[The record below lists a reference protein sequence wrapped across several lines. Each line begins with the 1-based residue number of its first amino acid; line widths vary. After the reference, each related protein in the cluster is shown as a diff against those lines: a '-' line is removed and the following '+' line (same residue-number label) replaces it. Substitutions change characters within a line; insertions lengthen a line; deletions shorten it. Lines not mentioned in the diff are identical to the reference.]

1 MNSKFIK
8 SIFISYRQKTCK
20 AQAEKLYLQTLAR
33 DSSRKVFWDE
43 MSIPVGVDWKQY
55 FLDNIGKAYVAILL
69 ISKATLDTFG
79 NTGVADNVL
88 LEWDRALDLYED
100 GKLKIFPVLI
110 LENGETEL
118 DFGSVS
124 LSDVRANDCCRSPKE
139 IWDVIRKLNVFKV
152 DFARTNDLRVLDHEI
167 TQLCPVTTAIS
178 KRAVISGQIKNPR
191 NCIGRDGVLSAMAS
205 GLSDPTRSAAI
216 LIYGGPGMGKT
227 TVASRYVHNL
237 KESGSMPY
245 THVLWI
251 SLFSD
256 ETFEEDIKHTRE
268 LLGIP
273 DDDNFDRLKNA
284 VYRWFAENSCYLVI
298 LDNVDAVSIADKHL
312 DEMIISGHAIITSRN
327 PTMDE
332 FIPLGISEERIVRQE
347 INTWSKDVTKAYVYC
362 RLKPRLP
369 KIDSE
374 VDALDK
380 ILDFV
385 DGYPLVVEQTCSF
398 LLHARHR
405 SFSEVLEQIQAK
417 DSEIWDHTPSKGA
430 SHFRRTLDVTFKM
443 LIDFLVDSGQTSAC
457 VLLGAIGCVS
467 NKDIPIHSYLKEY
480 LSQAG
485 FDANMLNDSLN
496 TLFSISLIS
505 VDDER
510 SFVSV
515 HLAVQD
521 VVRRKL
527 MHTDFTAA
535 PFPDLATLALNAI
548 FPRLENDTYSLQNLT
563 LGKTLLPL
571 VSQLCKEDA
580 LARDRNLADL
590 CYSGSE
596 LAEHSCSYK
605 VALTLNSVAIDVY
618 IAVNGGREN
627 VYVGDAI
634 YLQGRIYDD
643 QGDYKNATK
652 QYIECLEIY
661 EKVHGT
667 RVHASVANCMVCLGL
682 IADAQGDYDKAIKL
696 YSESLEIYEKVYG
709 TRVQCWDTINNLLV
723 RLQDAQGRLQ
733 QSHPAIFGEFG
744 VETGSINNLGLIAN
758 AQDDY
763 NKAIKLY
770 SESLEIYEKIYGTR
784 VQCWDT
790 INNLLVRLQDAQGRL
805 QQSHPAIFGEFGVE
819 TMRRSMVLEYSV
831 GIRSII
837 FWFDCKMLKADY
849 NKAIQLYSESLEWR
863 L

>member
-1 MNSKFIK
+1 M
-8 SIFISYRQKTCK
+8 Y
-20 AQAEKLYLQTLAR
+20 
-33 DSSRKVFWDE
+33 
-43 MSIPVGVDWKQY
+43 
-55 FLDNIGKAYVAILL
+55 
-69 ISKATLDTFG
+69 
-79 NTGVADNVL
+79 
-88 LEWDRALDLYED
+88 RALDLYGD
-100 GKLKIFPVLI
+100 GKLKIFPVLV
-110 LENGETEL
+110 LEKGETEF
-118 DFGSVS
+118 DFGGVS
-124 LSDVRANDCCRSPKE
+124 LSDVPAKDCCRSPKE
-139 IWDVIRKLNVFKV
+139 IWDAIRKLNVFKV
-152 DFARTNDLRVLDHEI
+152 DFTRINDLRVLDHEI

-191 NCIGRDGVLSAMAS
+191 NCIGRDGVLSAMAN
-205 GLSDPTRSAAI
+205 GLSDPSRSAAI

-256 ETFEEDIKHTRE
+256 ETFEEDIKRTRE

-273 DDDNFDRLKNA
+273 DDDNFDRLKRS
-284 VYRWFAENSCYLVI
+284 VFGWFAENSCYLVI

-312 DEMIISGHAIITSRN
+312 DELIISGHAIITSRN

-347 INTWSKDVTKAYVYC
+347 INTWSKDVTKAYVYS

-374 VDALDK
+374 VAALDR

-385 DGYPLVVEQTCSF
+385 DGYPLVVEQLCSF
-398 LLHARHR
+398 LLYARHR
-405 SFSEVLEQIQAK
+405 SFRDVLEQVQSK
-417 DSEIWDHTPSKGA
+417 DAEIWEHIPSKGA
-430 SHFRRTLDVTFKM
+430 SHFRKTLDATFKM
-443 LIDFLVDSGQTSAC
+443 VIDFLVDSGQTSAC
-457 VLLGAIGCVS
+457 VLLGAIGCVA

-485 FDANMLNDSLN
+485 FDANTLDDSLN
-496 TLFSISLIS
+496 TLFSISLIGI
-505 VDDER
+505 DDEH

-527 MHTDFTAA
+527 MHTDYTAA

-571 VSQLCKEDA
+571 VSQLCKEVA

-596 LAEHSCSYK
+596 LAKHSCSYN
-605 VALTLNSVAIDVY
+605 VALALNSVAIDMY
-618 IAVNGGREN
+618 IEVNGGREN

-643 QGDYKNATK
+643 QGDYENATK
-652 QYIECLEIY
+652 QYNECLEIY

-709 TRVQCWDTINNLLV
+709 TRVHASVADTINNL
-723 RLQDAQGRLQ
+723 DAQG
-733 QSHPAIFGEFG
+733 
-744 VETGSINNLGLIAN
+744 
-758 AQDDY
+758 
-763 NKAIKLY
+763 
-770 SESLEIYEKIYGTR
+770 
-784 VQCWDT
+784 
-790 INNLLVRLQDAQGRL
+790 
-805 QQSHPAIFGEFGVE
+805 
-819 TMRRSMVLEYSV
+819 
-831 GIRSII
+831 
-837 FWFDCKMLKADY
+837 DY
-849 NKAIQLYSESLEWR
+849 NKAIQLYSESLEIKEKVYGTR
-863 L
+863 EHDSAANTIINIGLMLYHQRDLDEAEQKCNEGLRICEKIFSNRANLRAGYAIRNLGLIAVVKGNIAKGEKLISEALETFEKLYGKREHNDIAYTLYEIGLAFEEIGNLERARTSLSECVAIYEKIFGAEHPMYLKAMKALEKVNTNETLIAKVKEVTVAEPEPVKKKKLFGFSFKKRK